1 MSYSVYYWTAGTK
14 FVGRAF
20 PIILLLEHAK
30 QKYEL
35 KAWPK
40 ELPSDAL
47 PTFAPPAITTPE
59 GVTFG
64 QLPLCMYELGKK
76 LGHYPENE
84 VDQLFIKQVSLNCL
98 DIIADYKGMDPDR
111 ALKWADF
118 NERCFS
124 RSNGPYLCGDQIYF
138 SDFYCL
144 MALRIVSR
152 YLPEGKTLGD
162 NCKKFMA
169 AITALPTVK
178 NWFDKGIPIAPP
190 RK

>member
-76 LGHYPENE
+76 LGYYPENE

-98 DIIADYKGMDPDR
+98 DIIWLRLSSRERQSSDGWWIDVRFLDPC
-111 ALKWADF
+111 
-118 NERCFS
+118 RC
-124 RSNGPYLCGDQIYF
+124 GYG
-138 SDFYCL
+138 
-144 MALRIVSR
+144 
-152 YLPEGKTLGD
+152 
-162 NCKKFMA
+162 
-169 AITALPTVK
+169 
-178 NWFDKGIPIAPP
+178 
-190 RK
+190 